1 MINSLSIHK
10 IILAFLLFSFS
21 FGCKSLKDPEDLGLK
36 TPLPSTY
43 LTSSEEKS
51 MDTLITWDNYFK
63 DEQLKFLIE
72 IALVNNQENLKT
84 LERIKLAKSLYRASR
99 NAFLPE
105 INGFAG
111 ASKRKFGEYTM
122 DGVGN
127 FDSNLSST
135 VPEDKRIPDP
145 YRDFALGAS
154 FNWEIDIW
162 SKIKNQRKA
171 AAARFLASQDMSNWV
186 KTSLISE
193 IANAYYTMVGL
204 YVEIQILEENIYLQ
218 EMAYNLSKDLKES
231 GKENQ
236 LAVDQFEAL
245 LLNSKALMLEKQ
257 RLRKSSEL
265 YLTALTGQFQINIEG
280 IKLNLEEYQPD
291 ILQMGLP
298 AQLLQARPD
307 VRMAEKELLAAKA
320 DVNAAKAAYFPS
332 LNLYGQAGFNAFDF
346 QKLFINPASAIF
358 SLGSGLTAP
367 LFNRRLIKSQ
377 NEIAKAQKNI
387 AYLNYEET
395 VMKAYLEI
403 IDLANQFESFEKQK
417 TLKATEAQVQ
427 KRATENSNTM
437 FTVGYANYLDVLNAQ
452 TKALQSEL
460 ELIDLQIL
468 KLQTHVKLYRALGG
482 GWK

>member
-10 IILAFLLFSFS
+10 IILAFFLFSFS
-21 FGCKSLKDPEDLGLK
+21 FGCKSLKDAEELGLK
-36 TPLPSTY
+36 TPLPATFP
-43 LTSSEEKS
+43 SSEEKS
-51 MDTLITWDNYFK
+51 IDTLITWDNYFK
-63 DEQLKFLIE
+63 DEQLKSLIE

-84 LERIKLAKSLYRASR
+84 LERIKLAKSLYRASK

-111 ASKRKFGEYTM
+111 ASRRKFGEYTM

-127 FDSNLSST
+127 FDTNFSST

-145 YRDFALGAS
+145 YKDFALGAS

-245 LLNSKALMLEKQ
+245 MLNSKALMLEKQ

-265 YLTALTGQFQINIEG
+265 YLTALTGQFEMNIEG

-291 ILQMGLP
+291 ILQMGIP

-307 VRMAEKELLAAKA
+307 VQMAEKELIAAKA
-320 DVNAAKAAYFPS
+320 DVSAAKAAYFPS
-332 LNLYGQAGFNAFDF
+332 LNLYGQTGFNAFDF

-367 LFNRRLIKSQ
+367 LFNRRLIK
-377 NEIAKAQKNI
+377 AK
-387 AYLNYEET
+387 
-395 VMKAYLEI
+395 MKSHRL
-403 IDLANQFESFEKQK
+403 KK
-417 TLKATEAQVQ
+417 T
-427 KRATENSNTM
+427 
-437 FTVGYANYLDVLNAQ
+437 
-452 TKALQSEL
+452 
-460 ELIDLQIL
+460 
-468 KLQTHVKLYRALGG
+468 
-482 GWK
+482 